1 MPEGVLGGAGRA
13 ADSEP
18 VTAGRSSGM
27 TDEQIRETV
36 RNARVEL
43 DSDENIACYSFIF
56 DPDYA
61 DCVPFFDKQKECWDW
76 IGGGDVAKL
85 PVDLFDLAPLCL
97 DEARAIR
104 AALEAMPPEE
114 WLVCIDSIDDTVT
127 DLDYPE
133 HEIVR
138 FQPRTH
144 DRLDTVMVV
153 QSEDGSL
160 QTRSFDCDPVLE
172 VHALCL
178 RRHKLHLAE
187 TYDR

>member
-1 MPEGVLGGAGRA
+1 VPEGVLGGAGRA

-85 PVDLFDLAPLCL
+85 PVDLFALAPLCL

-104 AALEAMPPEE
+104 AALEAMPPTEWEWHGVEGDITLAGWFFRRPQGDGAEITKRVVHVWQMQEE
-114 WLVCIDSIDDTVT
+114 
-127 DLDYPE
+127 PE
-133 HEIVR
+133 YQLGCHAW
-138 FQPRTH
+138 
-144 DRLDTVMVV
+144 RLWIH
-153 QSEDGSL
+153 GL
-160 QTRSFDCDPVLE
+160 
-172 VHALCL
+172 HALYAAGDGG
-178 RRHKLHLAE
+178 KG
-187 TYDR
+187 